1 MNKSFSVGECFS
13 VGWARFKEHAWFLV
27 GMTLGIYILMLLFDY
42 VIENIYNGI
51 EPTSLFLDIL
61 SNVVFYWLYFGM
73 TVVILKIIDRK
84 PYSVS
89 DLFVFDK
96 QVLLCIVGA
105 ILYGIMLGIGF
116 LPLILYGIMIGIG
129 FLPLI
134 EYGIMLGIG
143 FFPLIVPGI
152 YLALRYGFFWYAIVD
167 GRKGIVESF
176 KESAR
181 ITDGVKW
188 NLLLF
193 VFACIGVMILGALCL
208 GVGMLVAVPV
218 VMLATAHLYRVLL
231 AQSTVEPVVPSVSAT
246 PERVEGAPV
255 TTSPSAEIPTTP
267 TPVAEKKEGEVSPAA

>member
-27 GMTLGIYILMLLFDY
+27 GMTLGMYVLMFLFAH

-51 EPTSLFLDIL
+51 EPTSSFLDIL
-61 SNVVFYWLYFGM
+61 SNMVLYWLYFGM

-84 PYSVS
+84 PYSIS

-96 QVLLCIVGA
+96 QVILYIVGA
-105 ILYGIMLGIGF
+105 LLYGIMVGIGF
-116 LPLILYGIMIGIG
+116 LL
-129 FLPLI
+129 
-134 EYGIMLGIG
+134 
-143 FFPLIVPGI
+143 LIVPGI

-181 ITDGVKW
+181 ITEGVKW
-188 NLLLF
+188 SLLLF
-193 VFACIGVMILGALCL
+193 VFACIGVMILGALLL

-218 VMLATAHLYRVLL
+218 AMLATAHLYRVLL
-231 AQSTVEPVVPSVSAT
+231 AQSTVEPVASALPAT
-246 PERVEGAPV
+246 PERLEVAPV
-255 TTSPSAEIPTTP
+255 ATSPSPETPTVP
-267 TPVAEKKEGEVSPAA
+267 TPVAEKKEGEISPAA

>member
-13 VGWARFKEHAWFLV
+13 VGWVRFKEHAWFLV
-27 GMTLGIYILMLLFDY
+27 GMTLGLYVLMFLFAH
-42 VIENIYNGI
+42 VIENVYNGI
-51 EPTSLFLDIL
+51 EPTSSFLDVL
-61 SNVVFYWLYFGM
+61 SNVVLYWLYFGM

-84 PYSVS
+84 PYSIS

-96 QVLLCIVGA
+96 QVILYIVGA
-105 ILYGIMLGIGF
+105 ILYGIMVGIGF
-116 LPLILYGIMIGIG
+116 LL
-129 FLPLI
+129 
-134 EYGIMLGIG
+134 
-143 FFPLIVPGI
+143 LIVPGI

-181 ITDGVKW
+181 ITEGVKW
-188 NLLLF
+188 SLLLF

-218 VMLATAHLYRVLL
+218 AMLATAHLYRVLL
-231 AQSTVEPVVPSVSAT
+231 SQSAVEPVAPAVPST

-255 TTSPSAEIPTTP
+255 TTSPSPEIPTTP
-267 TPVAEKKEGEVSPAA
+267 TPVAEKKEGEISPAA